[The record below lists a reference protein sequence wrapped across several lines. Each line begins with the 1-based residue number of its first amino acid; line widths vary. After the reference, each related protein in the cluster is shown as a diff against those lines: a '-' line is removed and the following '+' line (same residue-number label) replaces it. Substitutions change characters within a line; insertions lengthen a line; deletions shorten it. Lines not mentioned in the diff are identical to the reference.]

1 MVPIAFVRKRDRCS
15 AARKPRAIKT
25 GSQPHTCNY
34 NNFFYH
40 ITHCSI
46 TFSTDFS
53 QQRQRAHE
61 FGGIPRWRLGS
72 VQHQRCKETDLL
84 TLVLPVS
91 CISCHWPQL
100 CFYRTFLVCSRWQ
113 SQVRGRTSACPHIKS
128 YCRASPDSSKLSWFL
143 LTRFNNVIF
152 LSLIDDQCPD
162 KRVCCSLVSC
172 SANLSKAA
180 WGALEKKG
188 SQLMIRSY
196 EAGVLFL
203 PSFFV
208 SS

>member
-1 MVPIAFVRKRDRCS
+1 MAPRSRTVSMLQRNRLTYTRSSSKLHLLSLTSVVFLSYVFV
-15 AARKPRAIKT
+15 
-25 GSQPHTCNY
+25 Y
-34 NNFFYH
+34 
-40 ITHCSI
+40 
-46 TFSTDFS
+46 
-53 QQRQRAHE
+53 
-61 FGGIPRWRLGS
+61 
-72 VQHQRCKETDLL
+72 
-84 TLVLPVS
+84 
-91 CISCHWPQL
+91 
-100 CFYRTFLVCSRWQ
+100 SRWQ

-208 SS
+208 SSSSMFGFHHLSLNLHFRRMPDFRISKHLML